1 MPAALGWGGSGG
13 WNCYVCEVPVTQ
25 NVISRGLMII
35 ATPQTLGFWVRH
47 SICQNCRSV
56 VFSLQQSV
64 SPQAPL
70 PPHLSCTPIDVKRI
84 MA

>member
-25 NVISRGLMII
+25 NVISRGLVII

-47 SICQNCRSV
+47 SKSV
-56 VFSLQQSV
+56 KIVGLLFLVYSN
-64 SPQAPL
+64 PC
-70 PPHLSCTPIDVKRI
+70 PPKPHSHPILVALLL
-84 MA
+84 M